1 MGDRKRDKTQDEAFH
16 KERIESLQKQM
27 ILRDYLAMDR
37 TVLANQRTLLAY
49 FRTFIGLIAAGIGI
63 IKLVEEPVFLIIG
76 WVFVILSPI
85 VLIAGLIQYRKV
97 RRKYDKELYSG
108 TK

>member
-1 MGDRKRDKTQDEAFH
+1 MEETVQLQEDQDAAYH

-63 IKLVEEPVFLIIG
+63 IKLTDEKVLIIIG
-76 WVFVILSPI
+76 WIFVLLSPV
-85 VLIAGLIQYRKV
+85 VLVVGVIQYRKF
-97 RRKYDKELYSG
+97 RYKYSKELYQ
-108 TK
+108 

>member
-1 MGDRKRDKTQDEAFH
+1 MDEHEQHKVVQDAAFH

-37 TVLANQRTLLAY
+37 TVLANQRTILAY

-63 IKLVEEPVFLIIG
+63 IKLTDELALMTIG
-76 WVFVILSPI
+76 WIFLLISPA
-85 VLIAGLIQYRKV
+85 VLLVGVIQYK
-97 RRKYDKELYSG
+97 KYRYKYSKELY
-108 TK
+108 K

>member
-1 MGDRKRDKTQDEAFH
+1 MEDIGQQQEVQDKEFH

-37 TVLANQRTLLAY
+37 TVLANQRTMLAY

-63 IKLVEEPVFLIIG
+63 IKLVDG
-76 WVFVILSPI
+76 I
-85 VLIAGLIQYRKV
+85 VLIVIGWLFVLLSPVALLVGVIQYRKFQ
-97 RRKYDKELYSG
+97 RKYSKELYR
-108 TK
+108 